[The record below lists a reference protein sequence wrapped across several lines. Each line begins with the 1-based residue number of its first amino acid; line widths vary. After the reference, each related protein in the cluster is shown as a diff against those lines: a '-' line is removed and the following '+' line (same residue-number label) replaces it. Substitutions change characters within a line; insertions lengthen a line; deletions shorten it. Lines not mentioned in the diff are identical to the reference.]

1 MKRYD
6 IVLNSIHDK
15 EEFLDDMQHISN
27 KNHVP
32 HRDCE
37 CFRKR
42 PTSKICTFYL
52 SDEEAISLK
61 KDDRIKSVEVS
72 LLDEPQAIIGTMDSI
87 PVPNTVGPLPPQDSS
102 PSNAF
107 NVSSYI
113 DFNAVD
119 DVNIVVVDNN
129 VDLDH
134 PEFDKIVY
142 PPPLNRNRT
151 GSRFPSRAIPINWHA
166 YDSIIG
172 SFHQSPYNYRTYAG
186 VEDWYHGTHVAS
198 TIAGNINGW
207 AKNSNILFKSF
218 IDYRNGDSVGD
229 YIRAFH
235 NNGLINGTLSNNDLA
250 RYPDLLPVNGVYNRT
265 KATITNHS
273 WGYRWD
279 LRGTPINSIDTVIYR
294 GNIFN
299 RPTNGWDWRFFWW
312 TLNMIVAIDEQGRD
326 TLWILPFVNNAVD
339 TEIQEMIDDGI
350 ISVASAGN
358 QYSYVA
364 SPGDQD
370 WDNRIIFNRNTPN
383 LPFNIRLNNHT
394 LFIHRGTSPANS
406 SICVGA
412 IAPGERKAIF
422 SNFGPGIDIYA
433 PGVNIAAGVTK
444 RPTPLCPDDGI
455 YAGDDERGEPTC
467 IAVADYPRYREYN
480 DLSRFYGIA
489 KIDGTSMASPQV
501 CGVLALV
508 AANSGVVSNPVNFDQ
523 TAAENWLYNT
533 GSLPTIDD
541 PSPITEGMNADTKW
555 QCLEGSPNRYLYYPY
570 ATTELANDKSNALAY
585 DYNNGMLFYIDSDL
599 RMYYY
604 DASDIE
610 NLPSPQLLSGFQS
623 PTAQPGNAAYWN
635 NAVWYFEYN
644 SNVLV
649 RLTLSYNNNVPSVS
663 DTRKWFV
670 LNMGLPTTGTVGDN
684 TNTFGDIAITND
696 GQLIACTSRGR
707 MYTVNILPRFVVGR
721 SIGSFAEIKSSE
733 GNDKSV
739 GLQLSWN
746 DRDKILYGHNFK
758 TGNWYIVNK
767 SDGSKTSINIA
778 SDRKYRDLAGNSN
791 IVYGIDENGN
801 LDILNMQFL
810 LP

>member
-6 IVLNSIHDK
+6 IILNSIDDK

-42 PTSKICTFYL
+42 PTSKVCTFYL
-52 SDEEAISLK
+52 TEEEA
-61 KDDRIKSVEVS
+61 
-72 LLDEPQAIIGTMDSI
+72 LLVKQDPRVHDSHINPADEPAIEFSIDDTFSLPDNIIG
-87 PVPNTVGPLPPQDSS
+87 PEPPEDYTPTNVLNLSS
-102 PSNAF
+102 S
-107 NVSSYI
+107 I
-113 DFNAVD
+113 DFNAID
-119 DVNIVVVDNN
+119 DANIVVVDSNL
-129 VDLDH
+129 DFDH
-134 PEFDKIVY
+134 PEFDRIVY

-151 GSRFPSRAIPINWHA
+151 GSRFPSRGVPINWWA
-166 YDSIIG
+166 YDSLLG
-172 SFHQSPYNYRTYAG
+172 NFHSQPYNYDRNTNRIDA
-186 VEDWYHGTHVAS
+186 YHGTHVAS

-207 AKNSNILFKSF
+207 AKNSNLFSISF
-218 IDYRNGDSVGD
+218 YDYGNGDSVAD

-235 NNGLINGTLSNNDLA
+235 NNGLIDGTLSLNDLN
-250 RYPDLLPVNGVYNRT
+250 RYPDLRPINGTYNRT
-265 KATITNHS
+265 KPTIVNNS
-273 WGYRWD
+273 WGYRLNLSSIPLRWIDTIVYRNSIFTRPRTGWD
-279 LRGTPINSIDTVIYR
+279 LD
-294 GNIFN
+294 FF
-299 RPTNGWDWRFFWW
+299 TNVLLQPLAFIQETQEWSLYLLPFR
-312 TLNMIVAIDEQGRD
+312 VPAIDVE
-326 TLWILPFVNNAVD
+326 VD
-339 TEIQEMIDDGI
+339 EMIQDGI
-350 ISVASAGN
+350 IHATAAGN
-358 QYSYVA
+358 NYSYTVDP
-364 SPGDQD
+364 SHID
-370 WDNRIIFNRNTPN
+370 WNNHYIFNQNTPN
-383 LPFNIRLNNHT
+383 LPNIVRNNNFRVFMHQGASPMG
-394 LFIHRGTSPANS
+394 GT
-406 SICVGA
+406 IKVGA
-412 IAPGERKAIF
+412 MAPGERKSLF
-422 SNFGPGIDIYA
+422 SNYGPAVDIFA
-433 PGVNIAAGVTK
+433 PGSNIAG
-444 RPTPLCPDDGI
+444 
-455 YAGDDERGEPTC
+455 
-467 IAVADYPRYREYN
+467 AVNLNRLQFDFDIVGYPRYREYN
-480 DLSRFYGIA
+480 DLSQEYGLA
-489 KIDGTSMASPQV
+489 KLNGTSMACPQV

-508 AANSGVVSNPVNFDQ
+508 AANSGIVANPADFDQ
-523 TAAENWLYNT
+523 TTAENWLYNI
-533 GSLPTIDD
+533 GSLSTIDD
-541 PSPITEGMNADTKW
+541 PGPRTPDMDFDTRY
-555 QCLEGSPNRYLYYPY
+555 QCLQGAPNRYLYYPY
-570 ATTELANDKSNALAY
+570 ATIELSNDKSNSLAY
-585 DYNNGMLFYIDSDL
+585 DYDHDMLFYIDSDL

-604 DASDIE
+604 DISDIE
-610 NLPSPQLLSGFQS
+610 NTPSPQLLNGFES

-649 RLTLSYNNNVPSVS
+649 RLTLSYNNNIPSVS
-663 DTRKWFV
+663 DIRKWFV